1 MCALWKEDIFSL
13 PYMTQGSL
21 EAYVIN
27 TMNLRIKATLEGIDF
42 HYSKMSLFG
51 SWMEV
56 VNWADTAWFWRG
68 GAFGELL
75 PQ

>member
-1 MCALWKEDIFSL
+1 
-13 PYMTQGSL
+13 MTQGSL

-56 VNWADTAWFWRG
+56 VN
-68 GAFGELL
+68 
-75 PQ
+75 